1 MPALPGGRPRHSIPD
16 ERVWVDA
23 RPGGRRDASLHGRY
37 GAGVRFT
44 VTEADI
50 ATTLGTGDVPVL
62 ATSRLVTWMEATTV
76 EAAGALLSAGQ
87 TSVGIAVRITH
98 RRPTPLGRSV
108 DITADPAPPAEG
120 RVTFS
125 VQAVDASG
133 ELVGV
138 GEIDRAIVDRE
149 HFLARAN

>member
-1 MPALPGGRPRHSIPD
+1 M
-16 ERVWVDA
+16 
-23 RPGGRRDASLHGRY
+23 
-37 GAGVRFT
+37 RFT
-44 VTEADI
+44 VTDADI
-50 ATTLGTGDVPVL
+50 AITLGTGDVPVL

-76 EAAGALLSAGQ
+76 EAAAPVVRSSGQ

-108 DITADPAPPAEG
+108 DITAEPSAPAEG

-125 VQAVDASG
+125 VQAVDDSG
-133 ELVGV
+133 ELVGM

-149 HFLARAN
+149 QFLRRAN

>member
-1 MPALPGGRPRHSIPD
+1 
-16 ERVWVDA
+16 
-23 RPGGRRDASLHGRY
+23 
-37 GAGVRFT
+37 VRFK

-76 EAAGALLSAGQ
+76 EAAARLLSAGQ
-87 TSVGIAVRITH
+87 TSVGTAVRIEH

-108 DITADPAPPAEG
+108 DITAEPSAPEAG
-120 RVTFS
+120 RLTFT
-125 VQAVDASG
+125 VQAFDDSG
-133 ELVGV
+133 EPVGE

-149 HFLARAN
+149 PFLRRATSNPADHAPPD

>member
-1 MPALPGGRPRHSIPD
+1 
-16 ERVWVDA
+16 
-23 RPGGRRDASLHGRY
+23 
-37 GAGVRFT
+37 VRFE
-44 VTEADI
+44 VSEADI

-76 EAAGALLSAGQ
+76 EAAAPLLNTGQ

-98 RRPTPLGRSV
+98 RRPTPLGRGV
-108 DITADPAPPAEG
+108 DITAEPSAPADG

-125 VQAVDASG
+125 VRAVDDSG
-133 ELVGV
+133 ELVGK

-149 HFLARAN
+149 DFLRRVN

>member
-1 MPALPGGRPRHSIPD
+1 
-16 ERVWVDA
+16 
-23 RPGGRRDASLHGRY
+23 
-37 GAGVRFT
+37 VRFQ

-76 EAAGALLSAGQ
+76 EAAAKLLNAGQ
-87 TSVGIAVRITH
+87 TSVGTAVRIKH

-108 DITADPAPPAEG
+108 DIIAAPSAPEAG

-125 VQAVDASG
+125 VQAFDSG
-133 ELVGV
+133 QEVGA

-149 HFLARAN
+149 PFLRRATSNAVDPAPAD